1 MIRAVPDSMAR
12 PEDHATRLA
21 EADRQLTVCNACR
34 YCEDYCA
41 VFPAAEL
48 RESFLEGDV
57 AYLANLCHDCRACY
71 QACMYTEPHDF
82 AINIPALLAE
92 ARIDSYE
99 RNSRPRWLRAAFDAG
114 PLALAALTVAVLG
127 AFLALYAIFAEVDSL
142 FEQRTGEGSFYEVV
156 SHAAMAVPALL
167 LTGFIGVVA
176 GVGLLAFWRG
186 TGARRRDLLDLS
198 AWRVALAEA
207 GTMKW
212 MQGSGDDCYYP
223 SESMPSPVRRY
234 MHHLVMYGFLAT
246 FAATVAAFVAEFL
259 FHQMPPY
266 SVLSVPVL
274 LGLGGGV
281 AVVVGACGLLVLKAR
296 SARHLAPGQ
305 AIDLDLAFL
314 ISLLSVSVTGLALLV
329 LRESSAM
336 GAALI
341 VHLATVAVLY
351 LTAPYG
357 KFVHAIYRLAALVRN
372 AQERRAGAL
381 HLQ

>member
-1 MIRAVPDSMAR
+1 MIQR
-12 PEDHATRLA
+12 PETQSMLEGHDARLA
-21 EADRQLTVCNACR
+21 EADRQLTICNACR

-57 AYLANLCHDCRACY
+57 DYLANLCHDCRACY

-114 PLALAALTVAVLG
+114 PLALAALTLAVLAG
-127 AFLALYAIFAEVDSL
+127 FLGLYAIFAEVDSL
-142 FEQRTGEGSFYEVV
+142 FEQRSGEGSFYEVV

-167 LTGFIGVVA
+167 LTGFIAVVA

-186 TGARRRDLLDLS
+186 TGARRRDLLDLG
-198 AWRVALAEA
+198 AWRVALAET

-223 SESMPSPVRRY
+223 SEALPSPVRRR

-246 FAATVAAFVAEFL
+246 FAATVAAFVAEYL
-259 FHQMPPY
+259 FDRMPPY
-266 SVLSVPVL
+266 PVLSVPVL

-281 AVVVGACGLLVLKAR
+281 AVVAGALGLLVLKGR
-296 SARHLAPGQ
+296 SARHLAGEQ

-314 ISLLSVSVTGLALLV
+314 VSLISVSISGLALLV
-329 LRESSAM
+329 LRDSSAM
-336 GAALI
+336 GATLI
-341 VHLATVAVLY
+341 IHLATVAVLY

-357 KFVHAIYRLAALVRN
+357 KFVHAVYRLAALVRN
-372 AQERRAGAL
+372 AQERRAIAR
-381 HLQ
+381 